1 MMLTRRGTT
10 IRNIPR
16 TDPGARQPGQVAVT
30 VARLDGSSRVALSI
44 GSDTTSLI
52 RSYDIPIGQFL
63 RLVTSVITPDDLAR
77 AGIAA
82 AAPTPIPGCCSGDPH
97 DLLDDDQLAAPR
109 HDETD

>member
-16 TDPGARQPGQVAVT
+16 IDPGTRQPGQVAVT

-63 RLVTSVITPDDLAR
+63 QLVASVVTPDDLAR
-77 AGIAA
+77 AGMAPPP
-82 AAPTPIPGCCSGDPH
+82 PTPLPGRCSGDP
-97 DLLDDDQLAAPR
+97 DARLDPR
-109 HDETD
+109 SSSE